1 MEDPKSGPYHD
12 VTVEG
17 ASLVKTGETGIR
29 PGPERMGGQT
39 VVPPGKVVLAW
50 FKAVGPGE
58 TAIAT
63 KVKQYATDDPKEVER
78 ARVAVYYSATAGL
91 SEAENALGLQKYVV
105 KNLFTCG
112 IPGEWVK
119 AENPD
124 GENNV
129 VGVSA
134 YEKSPQDMPAA
145 RVSIAFYSPDS
156 AAGKTGAQAYIDALM
171 KEVQPEKRSDDPAL
185 INWILKAYDEVEK
198 RVWEA
203 VELAAGAKR
212 AARHETHGGDYSGET
227 GQGGRAQRILRQV

>member
-1 MEDPKSGPYHD
+1 M
-12 VTVEG
+12 
-17 ASLVKTGETGIR
+17 
-29 PGPERMGGQT
+29 
-39 VVPPGKVVLAW
+39 
-50 FKAVGPGE
+50 
-58 TAIAT
+58 
-63 KVKQYATDDPKEVER
+63 KQYATDDPRKEVER
-78 ARVAVYYSATAGL
+78 ARVAVEHSATAGY

-203 VELAAGAKR
+203 VEKWQPEQSVPPVMKLMEATIAGR
-212 AARHETHGGDYSGET
+212 QARVVERNAFFVKSKMIVFKSRIPVAERFVVIPADAGFYVLSFSTPASDAEKNRELFATIT
-227 GQGGRAQRILRQV
+227 GSFRPLK